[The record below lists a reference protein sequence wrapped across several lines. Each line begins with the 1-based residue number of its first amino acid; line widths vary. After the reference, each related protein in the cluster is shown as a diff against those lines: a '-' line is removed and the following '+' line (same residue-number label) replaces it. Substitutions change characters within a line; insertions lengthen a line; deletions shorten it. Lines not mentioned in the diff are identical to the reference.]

1 MFDEWSTALSAH
13 GRPGVP
19 LRLSSHEDFALEL
32 RNRSEERR
40 ATVRD
45 KFVYQFISIQERKAF
60 SARGIPPSSE

>member
-1 MFDEWSTALSAH
+1 MVAPVF
-13 GRPGVP
+13 R
-19 LRLSSHEDFALEL
+19 FACPRKRASPSCCGIAQ
-32 RNRSEERR
+32 RNTG